1 MLYHLFTYLNQHFH
15 IPGANLFQYL
25 SFRAS
30 MAVLLSIFM
39 MIINGQKFIDYL
51 RRKQIGETVRD
62 LGLEGQIEKKGTPTM
77 GGILIIASIV
87 IPTLLFAN
95 LTNVYIWML
104 LIVSVWL
111 GLIGFLDD
119 YIKVFKKDKEG
130 LSGRFKI
137 VGQVGVG
144 IFVSLMM
151 YFHPD
156 IKVRDLDNTYV
167 YTMQNGKIYD
177 QYNPVSIQVSDSIIK
192 GKGVE
197 KDGLYYSHDSKTLLT
212 NVPFLKGNN
221 FSYDKIF
228 SWLGF
233 HPFYYFIPFSL
244 ILIFIIT
251 AVSNGAN
258 ITDGIDGLCT
268 GTSALIGMSLALL
281 TYVTGNIIFSDY
293 LNILY
298 IPNVGEL
305 VIFVSAFVAAC
316 VGFLWWNSYPA
327 QIFMG
332 DTGSL
337 ALGGIIATICIIIR
351 KELMI
356 PILCGI
362 FLVENL
368 SVMTQVAYFKYTRKK
383 YGEGRRILLMS
394 PLHHHYQKLG
404 IHESKIVA
412 RFWIVGI
419 LLSLLSIVFLK
430 VR

>member
-1 MLYHLFTYLNQHFH
+1 
-15 IPGANLFQYL
+15 
-25 SFRAS
+25 

-39 MIINGQKFIDYL
+39 MVVNGQKFIDYL
-51 RRKQIGETVRD
+51 RNKQIGESVRD

-77 GGILIIASIV
+77 GGLLIIASIV

-95 LTNVYIWML
+95 LTNVYIWIL
-104 LIVSVWL
+104 LTVSVFL
-111 GLIGFLDD
+111 GLIGFIDD

-137 VGQVGVG
+137 IGQIGVG

-177 QYNPVSIQVSDSIIK
+177 QYNPVKIEKTDTIIK
-192 GKGVE
+192 GKGFE

-212 NVPFLKGNN
+212 NVPFTKGNN
-221 FSYDKIF
+221 FNYDKLF

-233 HPFYYFIPFSL
+233 HLFYYFIPFSL

-268 GTSALIGMSLALL
+268 GTSALIGISLAVL
-281 TYVTGNIIFSDY
+281 TYVTGNTIFSDY

-327 QIFMG
+327 QVF
-332 DTGSL
+332 
-337 ALGGIIATICIIIR
+337 IATICIIIR

-368 SVMTQVAYFKYTRKK
+368 SVMIQVFYFKYTRRK

-394 PLHHHYQKLG
+394 PLHHHFQKLG

-419 LLSLLSIVFLK
+419 LLSLLSIIFLK

>member
-1 MLYHLFTYLNQHFH
+1 MLYHLFTYLNEHWK

-51 RRKQIGETVRD
+51 RAKQIGETVRD
-62 LGLEGQIEKKGTPTM
+62 LGLDGQIEKKGTPTM
-77 GGILIIASIV
+77 GGLLIIASIIV
-87 IPTLLFAN
+87 PTLLFAN

-119 YIKVFKKDKEG
+119 YIKVFKKNKEG

-137 VGQVGVG
+137 VGQIGVGV
-144 IFVSLMM
+144 FVSLMM

-156 IKVRDLDNTYV
+156 IKVRDLDHTYV
-167 YTMQNGKIYD
+167 YTMQDGKIHD
-177 QYNPVSIQVSDSIIK
+177 QYNPVKVEAAKEIIK
-192 GKGVE
+192 GKGE
-197 KDGLYYSHDSKTLLT
+197 ERDGLYYSHDSKSLLT

-221 FSYDKIF
+221 FNYDRLF
-228 SWLGF
+228 DALGF
-233 HPFYYFIPFSL
+233 HPFYYFIPFSF

-268 GTSALIGMSLALL
+268 GTSALIGGALALL
-281 TYVTGNIIFSDY
+281 TYVTGNVIFSDY

-305 VIFVSAFVAAC
+305 VIFVSAFIAAC
-316 VGFLWWNSYPA
+316 AGFLWWNSYPA

-368 SVMTQVAYFKYTRKK
+368 SVMIQVAYFKYTRKK
-383 YGEGRRILLMS
+383 YGEGRRIFLMS

>member
-1 MLYHLFTYLNQHFH
+1 MLYHLFTYLNKFIH

-39 MIINGQKFIDYL
+39 MIVNGQKFIDYL
-51 RRKQIGETVRD
+51 RTKQIGETVRD
-62 LGLEGQIEKKGTPTM
+62 LGLAGQIEKKGTPTM
-77 GGILIIASIV
+77 GGLLIIASIV

-104 LIVSVWL
+104 LIVSIWL
-111 GLIGFLDD
+111 GFIGFIDD

-137 VGQVGVG
+137 IGQIGVG
-144 IFVSLMM
+144 IFVSMMM

-177 QYNPVSIQVSDSIIK
+177 QYNPVKIQATDSIIK
-192 GKGVE
+192 GKGME

-212 NVPFLKGNN
+212 NVPFVKGNN
-221 FSYDKIF
+221 FNYDKLF
-228 SWLGF
+228 SMMGF
-233 HPFYYFIPFSL
+233 DPFYYFIPFSL

-268 GTSALIGMSLALL
+268 GTSALIGISLAVL

-368 SVMTQVAYFKYTRKK
+368 SVMVQVFYFKYTRRK

-394 PLHHHYQKLG
+394 PLHHHFQKLG

-419 LLSLLSIVFLK
+419 LLSLLSIIFLK

>member
-1 MLYHLFTYLNQHFH
+1 
-15 IPGANLFQYL
+15 
-25 SFRAS
+25 

-51 RRKQIGETVRD
+51 RSKQIGETVRD
-62 LGLEGQIEKKGTPTM
+62 LGLDGQIEKKGTPTM
-77 GGILIIASIV
+77 GGLLIIASIV
-87 IPTLLFAN
+87 VPTLLFAN

-104 LIVSVWL
+104 LIVSIWL
-111 GLIGFLDD
+111 TMIGFLDD
-119 YIKVFKKDKEG
+119 YIKVFKKNKEG

-137 VGQVGVG
+137 IGQIGVG

-156 IKVRDLDNTYV
+156 IKVRDVDNTYV

-177 QYNPVSIQVSDSIIK
+177 QFNPVKIEASDTIIK
-192 GKGVE
+192 GKGFE

-221 FSYDKIF
+221 FNYDKLF

-268 GTSALIGMSLALL
+268 GTSALIGMSLAVL
-281 TYVTGNIIFSDY
+281 TYVTGNTIFSDY

-298 IPNVGEL
+298 LPNVGEL

-316 VGFLWWNSYPA
+316 VGFLWWNAYPA

-368 SVMTQVAYFKYTRKK
+368 SVMVQVFYFKYTRRK

-394 PLHHHYQKLG
+394 PLHHHFQKLG

-419 LLSLLSIVFLK
+419 LLSLLSIIFLK

>member
-1 MLYHLFTYLNQHFH
+1 MLYHLFTYLNKYFH

-51 RRKQIGETVRD
+51 RSKQIGETVRD
-62 LGLEGQIEKKGTPTM
+62 LGLDGQIEKKGTPTM
-77 GGILIIASIV
+77 GGLLIIASIV
-87 IPTLLFAN
+87 VPTLLFAN

-104 LIVSVWL
+104 LIVSIWL
-111 GLIGFLDD
+111 TMIGFLDD
-119 YIKVFKKDKEG
+119 YIKVFKKNKEG

-137 VGQVGVG
+137 IGQIGVG

-156 IKVRDLDNTYV
+156 IKVRDVDNTYV

-177 QYNPVSIQVSDSIIK
+177 QFNPVKIEASDTIIK
-192 GKGVE
+192 GKGFE

-221 FSYDKIF
+221 FNYDKLF

-268 GTSALIGMSLALL
+268 GTSALIGMSLAVL
-281 TYVTGNIIFSDY
+281 TYVTGNTIFSDY

-298 IPNVGEL
+298 LPNVGEL

-316 VGFLWWNSYPA
+316 VGFLWWNAYPA

-368 SVMTQVAYFKYTRKK
+368 SVMVQVFYFKYTRRK

-394 PLHHHYQKLG
+394 PLHHHFQKLG

-419 LLSLLSIVFLK
+419 LLSLLSIIFLK

>member
-1 MLYHLFTYLNQHFH
+1 MLYHLFSWLYSEYH
-15 IPGANLFQYL
+15 IPGANLFNYL

-30 MAVLLSIFM
+30 CAVFVSIFIM
-39 MIINGQKFIDYL
+39 VINGERFIQFL
-51 RRKQIGETVRD
+51 RRKQIGETVRE
-62 LGLEGQIEKKGTPTM
+62 LGLEGQVQKAGTPTM
-77 GGILIIASIV
+77 GGILILASIV
-87 IPTLLFAN
+87 VPTLLFSN
-95 LTNVYIWML
+95 LTNVYVWML
-104 LIVSVWL
+104 IIVSIWL

-119 YIKVFKKDKEG
+119 YIKVFRKNKEG

-137 VGQVGVG
+137 VGQIGVGV
-144 IFVSLMM
+144 FVSAMM

-156 IKVRDLDNTYV
+156 IKVRDVDQLYI
-167 YTMQNGKIYD
+167 YTLQNGKIND
-177 QYNPVSIQVSDSIIK
+177 PYNPVKIEANSEIIK
-192 GKGVE
+192 GKGYE
-197 KDGLYYSHDSKTLLT
+197 KDGLYYTHDTKTLLT
-212 NVPFLKGNN
+212 NMPFLKGNN
-221 FSYDKIF
+221 FNYDKLF
-228 SWLGF
+228 ESLGI
-233 HPFYYFIPFSL
+233 HPNWYFIPFAV

-268 GTSALIGMSLALL
+268 GTSALIGVAIAVL
-281 TYVTGNIIFSDY
+281 TYVTGNVIFSEY

-305 VIFVSAFVAAC
+305 VVFISAFIAAC
-316 VGFLWWNSYPA
+316 AGFLWWNSYPA

-337 ALGGIIATICIIIR
+337 ALGGIIATLCIIIR

-368 SVMTQVAYFKYTRKK
+368 SVVMQVAYFKYTRRK
-383 YGEGRRILLMS
+383 YGEGRRIFLMS
-394 PLHHHYQKLG
+394 PLHHHFQKKG

-412 RFWIVGI
+412 RFWIIGI

>member
-1 MLYHLFTYLNQHFH
+1 MLYHLFTYLNEHWK
-15 IPGANLFQYL
+15 IPGAALFQYL

-30 MAVLLSIFM
+30 MAVLLSIIL
-39 MIINGQKFIDYL
+39 MIFNGQRFIDYL
-51 RRKQIGETVRD
+51 RRKQIGETVRN
-62 LGLEGQIEKKGTPTM
+62 LGLQGQIEKKGTPTM
-77 GGILIIASIV
+77 GGILIIGSIV

-104 LIVSVWL
+104 LVVSVWL
-111 GLIGFLDD
+111 GMIGFLDD
-119 YIKVFKKDKEG
+119 YIKVFKKNKEG

-137 VGQVGVG
+137 VGQIGVG

-156 IKVRDLDNTYV
+156 IKVRDLNKVYV
-167 YTMQNGKIYD
+167 YTLSEGRIHD
-177 QYNPVSIQVSDSIIK
+177 QYNPIKVEVANSVIK
-192 GKGVE
+192 GKGE
-197 KDGLYYSHDSKTLLT
+197 ERNGLWYSHDSKSLLT

-221 FSYDKIF
+221 FNYDNIF
-228 SWLGF
+228 EFLGF
-233 HPFYYFIPFSL
+233 HPLYFFIPFSI

-268 GTSALIGMSLALL
+268 GISAISGVTIAIL
-281 TYVTGNIIFSDY
+281 TYVTGNVIFSDY

-351 KELMI
+351 KELII
-356 PILCGI
+356 PILCGV
-362 FLVENL
+362 FLIENL
-368 SVMTQVAYFKYTRKK
+368 SVMLQVAYFKYTRRK
-383 YGEGRRILLMS
+383 YGEGRRIFLMS
-394 PLHHHYQKLG
+394 PLHHHYQKMG
-404 IHESKIVA
+404 IHEAKIVA

-419 LLSLLSIVFLK
+419 LLSILAIVFLK

>member
-1 MLYHLFTYLNQHFH
+1 MLYHLFTYLNKYIH

-39 MIINGQKFIDYL
+39 MIVNGQRFIDYL
-51 RRKQIGETVRD
+51 RNKQIGETVRD
-62 LGLEGQIEKKGTPTM
+62 LGLDGQIEKKGTPTM
-77 GGILIIASIV
+77 GGLLIIASIV

-104 LIVSVWL
+104 IIVALWL
-111 GLIGFLDD
+111 GMIGFIDD

-137 VGQVGVG
+137 VGQIGVG

-177 QYNPVSIQVSDSIIK
+177 QYNPVKIEATDTIIK
-192 GKGVE
+192 GKGFE

-212 NVPFLKGNN
+212 NVPFVKGNN
-221 FSYDKIF
+221 FNYDKLF
-228 SWLGF
+228 SMMGF

-268 GTSALIGMSLALL
+268 GTSAIIGMSLAVL
-281 TYVTGNIIFSDY
+281 TYVTGNTIFSDY
-293 LNILY
+293 LNIMY

-316 VGFLWWNSYPA
+316 IGFLWWNSYPA

-368 SVMTQVAYFKYTRKK
+368 SVMIQVFYFKYTRKK

-419 LLSLLSIVFLK
+419 LLSLLSIIFLK